1 MLSKTRTRLARLLD
15 PATGVASSAPDVES
29 SLGND
34 HSPWQPL
41 AQQFAMRVLA
51 ASYQTSSYLAE
62 AEDAEADP
70 DRLARL
76 YRIDHTITRV
86 RRHAENLQVL
96 TGLRIEDAGRQVTT
110 VLDIV
115 RAATSAIDQ
124 YTRVRVGRI
133 AELAVVEFAADD
145 TIRVL
150 TELLDNATRFSSPA
164 SDVTVSAHLTD
175 AGQILLR
182 VEDAGMGV
190 DPTRLP
196 SLNAMLAGTEAPA
209 TEADAPA
216 HLGLLVVARLAQTH
230 RMRVVMTP
238 RHPGG
243 TTATVLVPGHLL
255 CEIPISEPLK
265 RDTAQVPRLRAVPP
279 PQGPSAR
286 GTAQPTRGYPTQE
299 TGADLPRRRSPE
311 GRPDSEVASL
321 PRRMPTSLRHRDSVP
336 AAPAAAMPG
345 SDMSWPED
353 AGDFAAGIADAMHFE
368 NERFATGQFGTE
380 RFETGQ
386 FENGASTEGNVR

>member
-1 MLSKTRTRLARLLD
+1 VLSKTRTRLARLLD
-15 PATGVASSAPDVES
+15 PATGVASSTPVVES
-29 SLGND
+29 SPGSD
-34 HSPWQPL
+34 HSPWHPL

-145 TIRVL
+145 TIRIL

-175 AGQILLR
+175 AGQILFR

-209 TEADAPA
+209 PEADAPE
-216 HLGLLVVARLAQTH
+216 HLGLVVVARLAQTH
-230 RMRVVMTP
+230 QMRVVMTP

-243 TTATVLVPGHLL
+243 TTATVLVPGHFL
-255 CEIPISEPLK
+255 CEIPTSEPLV
-265 RDTAQVPRLRAVPP
+265 RDTTQIPRLRAVPP

-286 GTAQPTRGYPTQE
+286 GTAQPTRGYPTEE
-299 TGADLPRRRSPE
+299 TGADLPRRRAAE
-311 GRPDSEVASL
+311 GRPDLEVASL

-336 AAPAAAMPG
+336 ATPAAAVSG
-345 SDMSWPED
+345 SDLSWPED

-368 NERFATGQFGTE
+368 TE
-380 RFETGQ
+380 H
-386 FENGASTEGNVR
+386 FENGASTEGTVR